1 MNRAHRSQLREILL
15 HVTAVRNDRE
25 KLHWEIGEDISIN
38 KSMAIRDHTYAK
50 FLESKM
56 LGVQGFMGKGEDRK
70 SVV

>member
-56 LGVQGFMGKGEDRK
+56 LGVQGFMGKGET
-70 SVV
+70 

>member
-15 HVTAVRNDRE
+15 HVTAVRNDLE

-50 FLESKM
+50 FMESKM
-56 LGVQGFMGKGEDRK
+56 LGVQGFMGKGET
-70 SVV
+70 